1 MASSVKYYRDDAALT
16 ILGNLTEQ
24 NSENT
29 QTLADVSVRLSTL
42 EDSSTISVM
51 GSANSY
57 AAGLV
62 LAGDATHGSE
72 FLRKDGTWQIPI
84 DTTYTAGTGI
94 GLSGSNVF
102 SNTDLGSSQHIFKTI
117 AVSGQDNIVA
127 DNNSDTLTIA
137 AGSNVTL
144 TTTAV
149 SDTLTISSSTPRTG
163 FNGVN
168 FMDQFTTTG
177 SGAKQYLLG
186 DGGVIQKWNNNAEGN
201 GSDDVLTRI
210 TDHQVI
216 IAGGYNGA
224 MLQSGNAFIRVRSA
238 QDNHTITHYADSG
251 GWSSDD
257 RYKSRTT
264 DVGDALSLISQV
276 RVRDYLKHSSLR
288 VEEGVEDT
296 DLTGVPHCREVG
308 VVAQELEQI
317 SGLEWLVTEHNGIGI
332 ESNVTCKYVN
342 YISLNIYLLRAFQ
355 QLNELNTAL
364 TARVA
369 ALES

>member
-1 MASSVKYYRDDAALT
+1 MSDINY
-16 ILGNLTEQ
+16 I
-24 NSENT
+24 
-29 QTLADVSVRLSTL
+29 LSTL
-42 EDSSTISVM
+42 SERQQIAQTILNSQSEKLATIEEGATADQTADEIRALSIHSVM
-51 GSANSY
+51 GDSSREDGATQY

-62 LAGDATHGSE
+62 LEGNSTHGNE
-72 FLRKDGTWQIPI
+72 FLRKDGTWQIA
-84 DTTYTAGTGI
+84 D
-94 GLSGSNVF
+94 
-102 SNTDLGSSQHIFKTI
+102 SSQHIFKTI

-163 FNGVN
+163 FNERN
-168 FMDQFTTTG
+168 FMDQFSTTG
-177 SGAKQYLLG
+177 IGSKQYLLG
-186 DGGVIQKWNNNAEGN
+186 DGGVIQKWNDNANGN
-201 GSDDVLTRI
+201 GSDDVSTRI

-238 QDNHTITHYADSG
+238 QNNHTITHYADSG

-288 VEEGVEDT
+288 IEEGVEDT